1 MNYIVLNGINST
13 TVKGLLIQA
22 LPPISKPLMR
32 TSVETIDGRDGD
44 IVTRLGYSAYDKEIS
59 IGLHG
64 DFDVDDA
71 IKYFDSEGDVVFS
84 NEPDKFYKYQILEQI
99 DFERLIRFRT
109 AKVKFHV
116 QPFKY
121 SDVDRIIEYNSN
133 LLTIMDY
140 TNVQNG
146 ITATAENNTITLKG
160 TANQPTEF
168 YIPIK
173 ALKLKTMG
181 YTLTVNSTGIVEGTA
196 LRLISGSPSN
206 AKTFSGNY
214 LPLEDTATVTQT
226 ATDAGTLTYDYL
238 WFYIPKGTLLNVN
251 LNIEFVNNTD
261 KIINVYNRG
270 NIVSRPKLTM
280 FGSGNVEVYVNGTA
294 VLRVNIDED
303 YITIDSAEMN
313 AYHEGTLKNRQV
325 VGDYNNLMLN
335 TGDNTVSFDGNVK
348 DAVIEDFSRW
358 I

>member
-44 IVTRLGYSAYDKEIS
+44 ILTRLGYSAYDKEIS

-71 IKYFDSEGDVVFS
+71 IKYFDSEGDVIFS
-84 NEPDKFYKYQILEQI
+84 NEPDKYYKYQILEQI

-121 SDVDRIIEYNSN
+121 SDVDRVIEYNSN
-133 LLTIMDY
+133 LLTVMDY

-146 ITATAENNTITLKG
+146 ITATAENNIITFKG

-173 ALKLKTMG
+173 ALKLETMN
-181 YTLTVNSTGIVEGTA
+181 YTLTVSSTGIVEDTA

-214 LPLEDTATVTQT
+214 LSLEDTAAVTQT

-238 WFYIPKGTLLNVN
+238 WFYIPKGTLLNVT

-261 KIINVYNRG
+261 KNINVYNRG
-270 NIVSRPKLTM
+270 NVVSRPKLTM
-280 FGSGNVEVYVNGTA
+280 FGSGNVEVYVNGAA